1 MNKIQFQFKGGLGN
15 QIFQYLASRYIK
27 KKYSDISITYCF
39 NNGLLGA
46 NRIFLLDSI
55 LKDSISLKKE
65 YTKILPKL
73 FSKIVDKAIL
83 ISEIEKNKLKYKV
96 NLYFDLYHECYLNY
110 ETIEKP
116 LEKLLFDINSLIH
129 KKEKLEVIGFWQNP
143 IYEIDEYVNLFVDTR
158 KFLPKKLKP
167 NSYITIHF
175 RRGDY
180 FTDKWHINKF
190 LSKFSPVS
198 YFLLSLKLIPKEFEL
213 MPIYIISD
221 DPCWASNFINMV
233 SDNFLNKF
241 EFINTNNEL
250 EDWSILRHSFINI
263 CSNSTFSYSAALLN
277 KDNKANKL
285 RCIVPQWF
293 NNLKT
298 THEMGWL
305 SQKGFVEL

>member
-116 LEKLLFDINSLIH
+116 LEKLLFD
-129 KKEKLEVIGFWQNP
+129 KMKLDPALMSSPFITTITDIAGVF
-143 IYEIDEYVNLFVDTR
+143 IYLSTA
-158 KFLPKKLKP
+158 
-167 NSYITIHF
+167 
-175 RRGDY
+175 
-180 FTDKWHINKF
+180 KW
-190 LSKFSPVS
+190 L
-198 YFLLSLKLIPKEFEL
+198 
-213 MPIYIISD
+213 
-221 DPCWASNFINMV
+221 
-233 SDNFLNKF
+233 
-241 EFINTNNEL
+241 
-250 EDWSILRHSFINI
+250 
-263 CSNSTFSYSAALLN
+263 
-277 KDNKANKL
+277 
-285 RCIVPQWF
+285 
-293 NNLKT
+293 
-298 THEMGWL
+298 
-305 SQKGFVEL
+305 